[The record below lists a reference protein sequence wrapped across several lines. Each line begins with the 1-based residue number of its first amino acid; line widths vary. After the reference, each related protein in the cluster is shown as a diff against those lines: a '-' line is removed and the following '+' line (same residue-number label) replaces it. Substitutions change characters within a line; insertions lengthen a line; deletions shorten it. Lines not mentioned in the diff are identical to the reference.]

1 MASHPA
7 APGAARLVPLWG
19 TLLGVVAGLVVPIG
33 LIGSTGSIG
42 SLAHAAAQQSTE
54 RSTRVVTAADGTV
67 TTTVTEKVTR
77 NGRTTVTT
85 HTTVTG
91 PGGGGAKPAAP
102 PEPSP
107 PPPRPPSPGG
117 ASGKSPSGPGLS
129 REAVEAHNRE
139 RRRIGVGDLAWDA
152 KLAARAQD
160 WARHLCRGGKS
171 PPSLQHRPSEPG
183 GPGENLWEA
192 VSTEPA
198 AFPIGDAVKSW
209 AGEQKFYDARS
220 GRCRGGVCGH
230 FTQLVWRGTTHVGC
244 GVASCQAGGFTA
256 TIWACNYAP
265 AGNLIGQRAY

>member
-1 MASHPA
+1 MVSHPA
-7 APGAARLVPLWG
+7 ALGAARLVPLWG
-19 TLLGVVAGLVVPIG
+19 LLLGIVAGPA
-33 LIGSTGSIG
+33 GSV
-42 SLAHAAAQQSTE
+42 AHAAPPQGTE

-91 PGGGGAKPAAP
+91 PGGARPSAAP
-102 PEPSP
+102 ATPEPP
-107 PPPRPPSPGG
+107 APPPRPSSSGG
-117 ASGKSPSGPGLS
+117 APGKGPAGPGLA

-152 KLAARAQD
+152 KLAARAQE

-171 PPSLQHRPSEPG
+171 PPALQHRPSEPG
-183 GPGENLWEA
+183 GPGENLWDA

-209 AGEQKFYDARS
+209 AGEQKYYDARS